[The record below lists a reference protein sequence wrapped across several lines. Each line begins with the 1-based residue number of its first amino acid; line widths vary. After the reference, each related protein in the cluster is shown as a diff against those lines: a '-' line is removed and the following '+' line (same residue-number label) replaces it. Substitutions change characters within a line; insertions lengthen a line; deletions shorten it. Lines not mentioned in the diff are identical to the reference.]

1 MRLHELEGRL
11 AEAVRSHENGSAQ
24 ALSDAMHGLTE
35 AEMPHTLIHSVRA
48 TPELLSSAAERS
60 YLHANG
66 FTKIVLLAGESYKL
80 RLHLWWPGAAF
91 GGRDVEDIHD
101 HRWDFASCL
110 LAGSYRYQ
118 EFHPG
123 SVGSGC
129 SAETYHAYTY
139 RSPGDASSFPLTSLG
154 RQRLSCVFDATLT
167 AGTSYVLRAEVPHR
181 VINDPGRFTAS
192 LMLQCTARRSQTHV
206 YTARDLGPGVDVPI
220 TRLTP
225 DDLDEQLRNYLAHTG
240 RPPDV
245 RS

>member
-1 MRLHELEGRL
+1 MRLHELERRL
-11 AEAVRSHENGSAQ
+11 AEAVRSHESGNAQ
-24 ALSDAMHGLTE
+24 ALPDAMHSL
-35 AEMPHTLIHSVRA
+35 AEPEVPHTLVHNLRA
-48 TPELLSSAAERS
+48 APERLSSAAERS

-80 RLHLWWPGAAF
+80 RLHLWWPDATP
-91 GGRDVEDIHD
+91 GGRHVEDIHD

-118 EFHPG
+118 EFHAG
-123 SVGSGC
+123 SVASGA

-139 RSPGDASSFPLTSLG
+139 RSPGGGSSFPLTSLG
-154 RQRLSCVFDATLT
+154 RRRLRCVFDATLT

-181 VINDPGRFTAS
+181 VISDPGRFTAS
-192 LMLQCTARRSQTHV
+192 LMLQCTARRSRTYV
-206 YTARDLGPGVDVPI
+206 YSTRDLGSGVHVPI

-225 DDLDEQLRNYLAHTG
+225 DDLDGQLCSYLAHTG
-240 RPPDV
+240 GAPDV